1 MGLETHVLEHYILH
15 FLCYAEGIS
24 ASGEVVTSST
34 ALHVSCNPK
43 KKSLYYPFKPQM
55 SKMSTVIPAN
65 PPPKGSL
72 NRRVTMDKSGI
83 NTKGTNIQVVL
94 RCK

>member
-1 MGLETHVLEHYILH
+1 MFWSTIFFIFCATLKV
-15 FLCYAEGIS
+15 S

-34 ALHVSCNPK
+34 ALHFSCDPK

-55 SKMSTVIPAN
+55 SKMSTIIPAN